1 RSLVRLR
8 NISLYQNSDR
18 RMAGME
24 EKTEATAAKAKTET
38 TGGGNPL
45 LRKIEEIMI
54 RGVKRR

>member
-1 RSLVRLR
+1 MRLR
-8 NISLYQNSDR
+8 NTSLYKNSDR

-38 TGGGNPL
+38 TGVGNPL

-54 RGVKRR
+54 RGVKRI